1 MAIEHGEATDA
12 LPSEEIERRMDAAVR
27 RALNTPPQP
36 RAAKGDG
43 DRAKPLKARASKK
56 RATGGKPA
64 PSA

>member
-1 MAIEHGEATDA
+1 MPPSAERDACTD
-12 LPSEEIERRMDAAVR
+12 EEIERRMDNAVR

-36 RAAKGDG
+36 HTAK
-43 DRAKPLKARASKK
+43 RKAPNAVKVRASRK